1 MANLH
6 DKEEYFIHI
15 RNLNQVLNHV
25 LVLKKVHRVIQFYQ
39 KFWQNYIIRIQKVS
53 LHT

>member
-15 RNLNQVLNHV
+15 RTLNQVLNHV

-39 KFWQNYIIRIQKVS
+39 KVWQNYVIRIQKVS
-53 LHT
+53 LRT